1 MSVPQGFLPGGGH
14 TVEMYG
20 AARKKRST
28 ERPLP
33 GRSRKMVCGENLT
46 ETAGFAE
53 EELFGYLQRMVKDLP
68 ENYHVVFSVDE
79 NLFPEGQND
88 GYRVQMEETG
98 GRITGNNERSL
109 LLAVYDYLHFIG
121 CRFRLRS
128 MRLYPALEGRSF
140 GRLMKNRHLFIIAV
154 YVSRERILL
163 RIS

>member
-1 MSVPQGFLPGGGH
+1 
-14 TVEMYG
+14 
-20 AARKKRST
+20 
-28 ERPLP
+28 
-33 GRSRKMVCGENLT
+33 MVCGENLT

-109 LLAVYDYLHFIG
+109 LLAVYDYLHFTG
-121 CRFRLRS
+121 
-128 MRLYPALEGRSF
+128 G
-140 GRLMKNRHLFIIAV
+140 
-154 YVSRERILL
+154 
-163 RIS
+163 